1 MAGAEVIYNI
11 ILFCETQWNG
21 ICQDEIEVEIETE
34 VEID

>member
-11 ILFCETQWNG
+11 ILFCETRWYG
-21 ICQDEIEVEIETE
+21 ICQDEIEVEIEAE